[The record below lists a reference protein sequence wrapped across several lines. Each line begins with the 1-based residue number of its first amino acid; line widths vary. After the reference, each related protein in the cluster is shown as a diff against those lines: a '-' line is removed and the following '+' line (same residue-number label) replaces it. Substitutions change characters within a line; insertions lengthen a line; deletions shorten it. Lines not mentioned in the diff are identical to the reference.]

1 MRRRGYRS
9 RRGGRSKSAYRA
21 GVRRGKRKARA
32 QMSRFI
38 PMMQR
43 VGIRK

>member
-1 MRRRGYRS
+1 MAYRRRNRS
-9 RRGGRSKSAYRA
+9 RSAYKAGKRA
-21 GVRRGKRKARA
+21 GKRHVRK

-43 VGIRK
+43 VGIRR

>member
-1 MRRRGYRS
+1 MAYRKRS
-9 RRGGRSKSAYRA
+9 RGRSAYKA
-21 GVRRGKRKARA
+21 GLRRGKRKARA

-43 VGIRK
+43 VGIRR